1 MPNVGKNPPGGIV
14 VVLSFM
20 ALKVHF
26 CPCERKPLI
35 HGKHIALYLEDEP
48 VTNAG
53 RNFSLCGNYVKRRVR
68 AEVRSMKGKESG
80 IHRVPKMCGQ
90 I

>member
-1 MPNVGKNPPGGIV
+1 
-14 VVLSFM
+14 M
-20 ALKVHF
+20 ALKVHV

-35 HGKHIALYLEDEP
+35 HEKRIELCHKDEP

-53 RNFSLCGNYVKRRVR
+53 RNFSLCGNHAKRCVR
-68 AEVRSMKGKESG
+68 ASVRSMKGKVSG
-80 IHRVPKMCGQ
+80 VQRVPKMFGQ